1 MSDKKMYLYAHLYGS
16 CAREHTE
23 LGVTES
29 EWESMS
35 EDEQQEIIDQS
46 MSNLV
51 EMWVATKED

>member
-1 MSDKKMYLYAHLYGS
+1 MYLYAHLYGS